1 MFTDIKIEMY
11 GEFMAW
17 KFNYK
22 GIQHAMI
29 GKLSKQSMAVQFKV
43 VQSMLKEMDRI
54 VKSENFEMN

>member
-1 MFTDIKIEMY
+1 MY